1 MAQKGDGAKAMADR
15 DLYAE
20 LGLKKG
26 ATKEE
31 IKKAYRKLARELH
44 PDRNPDNP
52 KAEDRFKR
60 VAFANDVLSDD
71 RKRGLYDEFGEVGLR
86 EGFDADSA
94 RAMRGRARG
103 VGGSGAGFGF
113 EEIFAGANRGRRSGF
128 GGTLEDLFGGG
139 IDELFGRQGAPTG
152 FGGRP
157 TTGMPKAPDTE
168 SEITVSFDEAYKGVE
183 RELTVTEAGQQ
194 RTIRVRIP
202 AGVDDGGKVRLRG
215 QGAQTGGAAAGDLV
229 LLVRV
234 GEHKLFRREGQ
245 DLHLDVPIT
254 VAEAW
259 RGASI
264 KVPTPEGESTLKL
277 PPRVQSGGKLRLK
290 GKGFPKRDGARGD
303 LFAHVQIRLP
313 DGHDHAAIEKA
324 VAELEAQ
331 YLGDVRE
338 HWKG

>member
-1 MAQKGDGAKAMADR
+1 MAER

-26 ATKEE
+26 ASKDE

-60 VAFANDVLSDD
+60 VAYANDVLSDD

-94 RAMRGRARG
+94 RAMRGRVRPGG
-103 VGGSGAGFGF
+103 VGGGGGFGF
-113 EEIFAGANRGRRSGF
+113 EDMFAGAQRGRRSGF

-139 IDELFGRQGAPTG
+139 IDELFGRGG
-152 FGGRP
+152 GGIGGRP
-157 TTGMPKAPDTE
+157 TTGMPKAADQQ
-168 SEITVSFDEAYKGVE
+168 SEIEVSFDEAFRGAEK
-183 RELTVTEAGQQ
+183 ELTIAEGTQQ

-202 AGVDDGGKVRLRG
+202 AGIDNGGKVRLRG
-215 QGAQTGGAAAGDLV
+215 QGAQAGGAGAGDLV
-229 LLVRV
+229 LVVKV

-254 VAEAW
+254 IGEAW
-259 RGASI
+259 NGANV
-264 KVPTPEGESTLKL
+264 KVPTPDGEVSLKL

-290 GKGFPKRDGARGD
+290 GKGMPKRDGARGD
-303 LFAHVQIRLP
+303 LFAHVQVRMP
-313 DGHDHAAIEKA
+313 DGDAAAVEAAI
-324 VAELEAQ
+324 AELDKH
-331 YLGDVRE
+331 YSTDVRAA
-338 HWKG
+338 WK